1 MMKRA
6 KFILFLFLS
15 LWITELSAQTTKV
28 RGRVTDAKTGEPL
41 PLVSISFVGTTIG
54 ITTDFDGYYTIET
67 RAEVSEVYG
76 GLSFLRAAG
85 GKDKAGGIQYG
96 GL

>member
-54 ITTDFDGYYTIET
+54 ITTDLTDIIQLKPALKC
-67 RAEVSEVYG
+67 RR
-76 GLSFLRAAG
+76 LWRLIFLTSGRW
-85 GKDKAGGIQYG
+85 
-96 GL
+96 